1 MDFGSD
7 YINEF
12 YFNATFIKL
21 MIEVKNIVKKFG
33 DQTVLKGISTRF
45 EAGMTNLII
54 GQSGSGKTVFLKTL
68 LGIHSPD
75 GGTISFDGRIYSEL
89 SNDEKRALRTEI
101 GMVFQGSA
109 LFDSMT
115 VEENVGFPLKMFT
128 KKTPKEI
135 KERVDFVIDRVNLTN
150 AHYKRPSEISG
161 GMQKRVAIAR
171 AIVNNPKY
179 LFCDEPN
186 SGLDPKTAIVIDNL
200 IQEIT
205 QEYNI
210 TTVINT
216 HDMNSVMEI
225 GEKIVFL
232 KNGLLEWEGSNK
244 EIFKTDN
251 EAVTDFVYSSELFKR
266 VRKMYLEDD
275 VK

>member
-1 MDFGSD
+1 
-7 YINEF
+7 
-12 YFNATFIKL
+12 
-21 MIEVKNIVKKFG
+21 MIEVKNLHKSFG
-33 DQTVLKGISTRF
+33 DAHILKGISTTF
-45 EAGMTNLII
+45 EKGKTNLII
-54 GQSGSGKTVFLKTL
+54 GQSGSGKTVFLKCL
-68 LGIHSPD
+68 LGLFDYED
-75 GGTISFDGRIYSEL
+75 GSIAYDGKIFSQLSE
-89 SNDEKRALRTEI
+89 DDKRDLRAEI

-115 VEENVGFPLKMFT
+115 IAENVMFPLQMFT
-128 KKTPKEI
+128 KQSKSEM
-135 KERVDFVIDRVNLTN
+135 EDRADFVLKRVNLEN
-150 AHYKRPSEISG
+150 AHKKMPSEASG

-205 QEYNI
+205 DEYNI
-210 TTVINT
+210 TTVINS

-232 KNGLLEWEGSNK
+232 QHGHKEWEGSK
-244 EIFKTDN
+244 ETIFKTDN
-251 EAVTDFVYSSELFKR
+251 EALTDFVYSSNLFKK
-266 VRKMYLEDD
+266 VREAQLKGH
-275 VK
+275 

>member
-1 MDFGSD
+1 
-7 YINEF
+7 
-12 YFNATFIKL
+12 
-21 MIEVKNIVKKFG
+21 MIEVKDLKKSFG
-33 DQTVLKGISTRF
+33 ESQVLKGISTVF
-45 EAGMTNLII
+45 ETGKTNLII
-54 GQSGSGKTVFLKTL
+54 GQSGSGKTVFLKSL
-68 LGIHSPD
+68 LGIYDPD
-75 GGTISFDGRIYSEL
+75 SGTISFDGRVYSDL
-89 SNDEKRALRTEI
+89 TLQEKRELRTEI

-115 VEENVGFPLKMFT
+115 VESNVGFPLTMFT
-128 KKTPKEI
+128 SKSPAEI
-135 KERVDFVIDRVNLTN
+135 KERVDFVLNRVNLIN
-150 AHYKRPSEISG
+150 AHHKKPSEISG

-205 QEYNI
+205 EEYNI

-232 KNGLLEWEGSNK
+232 KDGLKAWEGTK
-244 EIFKTDN
+244 KDIFKTDN
-251 EAVTDFVYSSELFKR
+251 EAVVDFVYSSNLFKKI
-266 VRKMYLEDD
+266 RKAQIKEDQ
-275 VK
+275 K